1 MPNITDMKY
10 RSLYQLYD
18 DKPCI
23 NESSDACLG
32 CLYNRITLAGE
43 TIGHHEWGDSP
54 RFRKKQIL
62 CVQSKIACK

>member
-10 RSLYQLYD
+10 RSLYH
-18 DKPCI
+18 
-23 NESSDACLG
+23 
-32 CLYNRITLAGE
+32 RITLAGE